1 TKLPGQLQISEV
13 LQSVRPAEN
22 DTKASVPAK
31 RLRRFLNS
39 FLSERLSSMGQFA
52 AAGKIN
58 LQKIFTGRLRGRV
71 PAAEVV
77 GCIPA
82 S

>member
-1 TKLPGQLQISEV
+1 
-13 LQSVRPAEN
+13 
-22 DTKASVPAK
+22 
-31 RLRRFLNS
+31 
-39 FLSERLSSMGQFA
+39 MGQFA
-52 AAGKIN
+52 ASGKIN